1 MNKKTMATT
10 GILAAIS
17 VASAVGLLMSSNSTN
32 KSRDMAKKV
41 TCTVEQM
48 SNRMGNMLN
57 CMKK

>member
-57 CMKK
+57 GMKK